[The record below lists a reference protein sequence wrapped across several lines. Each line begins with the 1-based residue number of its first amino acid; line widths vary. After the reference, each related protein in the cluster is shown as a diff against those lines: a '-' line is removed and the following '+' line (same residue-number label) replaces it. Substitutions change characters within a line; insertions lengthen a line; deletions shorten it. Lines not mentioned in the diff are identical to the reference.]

1 MISVLT
7 LFLGCDYL
15 KSQLP
20 LSLTSMTN
28 DAKSYAEQDRIPVT
42 RETGTK
48 KLQVGGFSV
57 KSVNP
62 FSKAAL
68 RGMDIVKQC
77 AGNLC
82 ARKLS
87 H

>member
-1 MISVLT
+1 M
-7 LFLGCDYL
+7 
-15 KSQLP
+15 
-20 LSLTSMTN
+20 SLTSVTS
-28 DAKSYAEQDRIPVT
+28 DAKSYAEQDIPAP

-68 RGMDIVKQC
+68 RGMDIVK
-77 AGNLC
+77 L
-82 ARKLS
+82 R
-87 H
+87 

>member
-1 MISVLT
+1 
-7 LFLGCDYL
+7 
-15 KSQLP
+15 
-20 LSLTSMTN
+20 MTN
-28 DAKSYAEQDRIPVT
+28 DAKSYAEQDIPVP
-42 RETGTK
+42 RETGSK

-68 RGMDIVKQC
+68 RGMDILKQC
-77 AGNLC
+77 VGKLY

-87 H
+87 HKRGVAVQRTRYKPNTNDPHIF

>member
-28 DAKSYAEQDRIPVT
+28 DAKSYAEQDIPAP

-48 KLQVGGFSV
+48 NLQVGGFSV

-77 AGNLC
+77 AGKLC